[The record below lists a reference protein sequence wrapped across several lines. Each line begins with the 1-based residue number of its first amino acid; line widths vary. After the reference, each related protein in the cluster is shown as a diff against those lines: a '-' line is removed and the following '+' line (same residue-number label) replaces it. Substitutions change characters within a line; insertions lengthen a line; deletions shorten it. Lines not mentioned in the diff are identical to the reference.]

1 MPASTPAKTAV
12 KASAE
17 LSTSDVRAL
26 TLRTLGVDGKPDRTV
41 MDVVNRLGLLQIDS
55 VNVFERAHYMP
66 LFSRLGNYYKAELE
80 KLMGGF
86 HPTLIEYWAHEAS
99 IIPLERWPLYRWR
112 MNAYRERYENKWG
125 MRSAN
130 AKLVKQITDQL
141 RANGPMSTNQFE
153 TEANQRKGTWWGWS
167 ELKSALEYMFLVG
180 DLVSGGRDSF
190 KRLYALP
197 EQILPTKVLNHHPN
211 DVDSKK
217 QLLLHA
223 AGAYGV
229 GTATDLAD
237 WHRIKPMHAR
247 PLINELVEEGLLKQ
261 VSVHGWRDPAF
272 MLPNTKLVTPST
284 QPRTTV
290 LSPFDP
296 VCWNR
301 DRIERIWNY
310 NYRIEIYTPEPKRV
324 FGYYTLPI
332 LHNHDLVGRID
343 LKSDRQGRRLLA
355 QASWHEERLKGSEV
369 KALAKAMNQHL
380 KTVQSWQQ
388 LDEIVIQPKGN
399 LAPLLKS

>member
-1 MPASTPAKTAV
+1 MPAPASSKTAP
-12 KASAE
+12 KPALE
-17 LSTSDVRAL
+17 LSASEAKAL

-66 LFSRLGNYYKAELE
+66 LFSRLGAYDKSELE
-80 KLMGGF
+80 NLMGGF

-99 IIPLERWPLYRWR
+99 IIPLDRWPLYRWR

-125 MRSAN
+125 MKSAN
-130 AKLVKQITDQL
+130 SKLVRQITDQL

-153 TEANQRKGTWWGWS
+153 TEAHQRKGSWWGWS
-167 ELKSALEYMFLVG
+167 DLKSALEYMFLVG
-180 DLVSGGRDSF
+180 DLVSGGRDAF

-197 EQILPTKVLNHHPN
+197 EQILPKQILNHQP
-211 DVDSKK
+211 DDIESKK

-229 GTATDLAD
+229 ATATDLAD
-237 WHRIKPMHAR
+237 WHRIKPLQAR
-247 PLINELVEEGLLKQ
+247 PLINELVEEGLLRQ
-261 VSVHGWRDPAF
+261 VKVHGWRDPAF
-272 MLPNTKLVTPST
+272 MLPNTKLVATDT
-284 QPRTTV
+284 EPRTTI

-296 VCWNR
+296 VVWNR
-301 DRIERIWNY
+301 DRIERIWGF

-332 LHNHDLVGRID
+332 LHNRDLVGRID

-355 QASWHEERLKGSEV
+355 QATWHEERLKSSEV
-369 KALAKAMNQHL
+369 KSLAKAVSGHL
-380 KTVQSWQQ
+380 RNVQSWQQ
-388 LDEIVIQPKGN
+388 LEETVIQPKGN
-399 LAPLLKS
+399 LAGLLK